1 MRSSPI
7 QVGSGYYK
15 NLAGGLNAT
24 TAIDPYG
31 QTLVAWGEN
40 QYGQTGIN
48 SLTNLSWTQLSNGDL
63 FSLALRS
70 DKTLWA
76 WGLNSSGQLGTGDT
90 ITRQSPTQ
98 VSGSWLQIA
107 SGASHS
113 VGIKSDNTLYGWGL
127 GTSGQVGDATL
138 ISKSSPVQINTS
150 AWISVDAGTDFSLA
164 IRSDYRLY
172 AWGLGTS
179 GQLGIVLAVSRST
192 PSIYTSSTASY
203 IQVSAGASHA
213 LAIDNNNKLWA
224 WGFNA
229 SGQLGDGTT
238 TTRNGPVSLG
248 ASSWTAISAGYS
260 HSMAI
265 RSDGA
270 LFTWGDN
277 TNGSLGFNVSTL
289 AIASG
294 QDMSIAVR
302 DDGTLW
308 SWGLNTYGQ
317 LGDSTVVSKSIPTA
331 VGLLTTWSKVTKPSY
346 TAYAIKTDGSLW
358 AWGLNSAGSVGDNT
372 TVNRSSPV
380 QISTTYSSSWSA
392 IAAGGHVTAGIQSA
406 YAINASNIYTNLLHV
421 WGNNTYGQLG
431 SGTNSISL
439 SPILMENPNAPAK
452 SWTVISAG
460 SQFVLGI
467 TNTGA
472 LYAWG
477 RNDGGQLGI
486 TPSTFSWTSVS
497 AGGQHTLAVRS
508 DNRVFAW
515 GLNSAG
521 QLGDGTTV
529 NRSSPVLVMTALGAY
544 LGTGWAVTAISAG
557 LSSSYII
564 DNGGF
569 SNSTYGSLY
578 AFGDSSQGQIPFSGT
593 GKSSP
598 TQVASTPGNISSIYF
613 NGTSD
618 LHYQS
623 DAAFAF
629 GTGNFT
635 VECWI
640 YLTVVNV
647 AQAFFDT
654 RTPDTA
660 NLGFGFYISSVNNLT
675 FGTTSGDYIGGSTT
689 LIVNT
694 WYHVAISR
702 SGTTTYQMFLNGVQ
716 EGSTYATSQNFTN
729 STPRIGNGANGFFN
743 GFIQDLRVIKGQGI
757 YTGTFNVP
765 TASLTTSTVGATGSG
780 AAGSIS
786 GTVSLLVCQ
795 SPLYTDISSNNFIP
809 IISGSPKPDIYITK
823 FYSFYPNVPTY
834 DTWSL
839 VSAGKTLNYVL
850 ATKQDKTLYGWGNNV
865 NGVLGNYS
873 LQSLSNMVV
882 VSPTQVSGGGSWSAI
897 SAGGGHSL
905 GIKTDYKLYAWGLGT
920 TGQTAQAG
928 TTFSWTQIALGQVHS
943 VAMRS
948 DGLLFTWG
956 INSQG
961 QLGLGDTIA
970 RSSPVQVGSS
980 SWSAIAAGIS
990 HTVAIRNDGT
1000 LWAWGMNNWGQLGMT
1015 ATISAGDTISR
1026 SSPVQVG
1033 ALNTWTKI
1041 AANAFSTFAIR
1052 SDFSLHAWG
1061 TNSNG
1066 LLGVGD
1072 VAGRSS
1078 PVQVS
1083 IPTVSWSQIATGA
1096 SFTGGIDVLG
1106 RLYTWGYN
1114 LNGQLG
1120 GAGNGS
1126 TAGSIVSR
1134 SSPSQVGAD
1143 SWSFIAAG
1151 QNAMMGIK
1159 TAGTLWTWGNNAQ
1172 GELGDNNLVAVVRS
1186 SPVQVGTST
1195 WTAVNGSQ
1203 FGTVYAITTTNILWA
1218 WGIGTSG
1225 QLGDNTFATK
1235 SSMVAVTGGGTYVKA
1250 IPGSHGMAITA
1261 TSYNLQGW
1269 GGGANG
1275 EIGDG
1280 TTTTR
1285 SALIQIG
1292 TSIPTILSAP
1302 AIIGS
1307 SSWSA
1312 VSAGGS
1318 HSMAIT
1324 TLGALFAWGSN
1335 SNGQLG
1341 TTAIAAT
1348 GDPTTTNR
1356 SSPQQVGS
1364 SSWTS
1369 VNAGGSHTIA
1379 NRYSDNALFTWGFN
1393 TQGQLG
1399 SGVTTARSS
1408 PVQVN
1413 GYSATTASALTF
1425 NGTTQYLSGGSNLP
1439 MITTGL
1445 FTIEAWVNWNGTGT
1459 SPAVCGNENW
1469 SGGNNAG
1476 FYLFLNSTGT
1486 ISLGAHSGAYNTQP
1500 IVYTSTNTVP
1510 ASTWTHIAMSRDS
1523 SNDVRT
1529 FINGVVD
1536 PTVTNIS
1543 QSLNLQSGTTPTFYI
1558 GAVVRDGAIA
1568 QAFPGLISNLRIVP
1582 RVAVYTTTFI
1592 PPTSALASTQSAGT
1606 NIAAISGIPNNS
1618 YSVWYN
1624 ASTMY
1629 LSLASNAA
1637 FAVGTGDF
1645 TIECWFYCTNTG
1657 ANQAIYDTRSPTD
1670 TTNIG
1675 YDLYITSTGNSLRFG
1690 TNGSNYITGATSLQ
1704 TNVWYH
1710 VAVTRSTSPSVSVRM
1725 WLNGA
1730 QEGSTFTTSAYN
1742 FTNNTP
1748 RIGNGGNGFFNG
1760 FISNLRVV
1768 KGVAVYTGTFT
1779 VPTSPLTATQSSG
1792 TNIAAITGT
1801 STSLLTCQSTT
1812 IIDNSTANGGVG
1824 FTITNNGTSVVS
1836 RAYSPFGTQATI
1848 LAAQGAAVTTDNSIN
1863 SYTLTN
1869 VATVTQSTVTPF
1881 IVPLAGPSSSSGA
1894 SNSVVVTSSGYL
1906 QTWGLN
1912 TSGQLGLSDVAN
1924 RSNAVQV
1931 GTLTSTMEYSPM
1943 QVGTSSWISVS
1954 AGSSHAIALKTDNT
1968 VWAWGLNNYGQLG
1981 DNTTISKSSPVQVG
1995 TASNTLTNA
2004 NAYSLQ
2010 FDGTSKYLTTSA
2022 QTSSTYFGT
2031 GDFTI
2036 ETWVNLTSTPTKVS
2050 GATYSL
2056 VFNGSS
2062 QYLTL
2067 PTSTTYISASS
2078 DYTIEFWCNAR
2089 SLGSGSA
2096 GCMLY
2101 TSSGGNYQ
2109 IIMRLNGSA
2118 WEVYYM
2124 YAQAFATVPTST
2136 IPLNQWHHMALV
2148 RISGTVK
2155 WYIDGTQYA
2164 TVSSNT
2170 VGASDLQIGM
2180 YASYYFDGY
2189 ISNLRIVNGTGV
2201 YTSAFTPPTT
2211 PLTAITNTSLLT
2223 AQNSTIVDNSTNALT
2238 ITNTGTVTVSNT
2250 STPALYEY
2258 ASIISVNDNWQW
2270 GWDDS
2275 ASYGFKFMQSI
2286 SKTDT
2291 TTYTGVLNTGIWYH
2305 IAVQRVS
2312 GTLSTWVNGVNTGFN
2327 CVDTTNYT
2335 STNAIYIGRNRHPSK
2350 IAYLPGYISNLRI
2363 IKGQGLFSTTFTP
2376 STSPLT
2382 TTTVGH
2388 TGSGAASSFTGTTI
2402 LLTAQNTSIVDNST
2416 TAFTFTNTGAT
2427 GYSLST
2433 PFTSAIS
2440 FGAIFAT
2447 QISAGG
2453 THSVA
2458 IDSSNKLY
2466 TWGFSGHGEIGD
2478 GILNNHRSAPT
2489 QIAYQALW
2497 TSVSAGIGQTIA
2509 TPIDKSLF
2517 MWGNNAS
2524 GQLGLN
2530 DIASRSSPVQISS
2543 NATTFLVPN
2552 KSSPTQIGTSSWSQ
2566 VSAGNTNSYAL
2577 NKNNILFVWGWNTS
2591 GQLGTN
2597 NTFNRSSPVQISASI
2612 SYNQISAGGTHL
2624 TVIPYSSPQTILAT
2638 GLGTSGQLG
2647 DQTVVTKSY
2656 PVTTVASAY
2665 AFNSP
2670 TTVAVPTGDYSSYY
2684 NSSPVQ
2690 VGTSSWTA
2698 VSAGGTHTIGIKYD
2712 NTLWS
2717 WGKNSN
2723 GQLADSTTINRSS
2736 PVQVGISSWSQ
2747 VSAGDSHN
2755 LILDSNGLLS
2765 AFGYNY
2771 SGQLGDNS

>member
-63 FSLALRS
+63 FSLAIRS
-70 DKTLWA
+70 DSTLWA
-76 WGLNSSGQLGTGDT
+76 WGRNNEGQLGTGDT

-203 IQVSAGASHA
+203 IQVSAGASHT

-238 TTRNGPVSLG
+238 TTRNSPVSLG
-248 ASSWTAISAGYS
+248 ASSWVAISAGYS
-260 HSMAI
+260 HSIAL
-265 RSDGA
+265 RSDNQ

-277 TNGSLGFNVSTL
+277 SAGQLGFNVSTL

-308 SWGLNTYGQ
+308 TWGLNTYGQ
-317 LGDSTVVSKSIPTA
+317 LGDGTVVSKSIPTA
-331 VGLLTTWSKVTKPSY
+331 AGSLTTWSKVTRPSY

-486 TPSTFSWTSVS
+486 TPSTFSWISVS

-529 NRSSPVLVMTALGAY
+529 NRSSPVLVMTANAGYLGA
-544 LGTGWAVTAISAG
+544 GWAVTAISAG

-647 AQAFFDT
+647 AQAIFDT
-654 RTPDTA
+654 RIPDTA

-675 FGTTSGDYIGGSTT
+675 FGTASVDYIGGATT

-716 EGSTYATSQNFTN
+716 EGPTYTTSQNFTN
-729 STPRIGNGANGFFN
+729 NTPRIGNGVNGFFN

-823 FYSFYPNVPTY
+823 FYSFYPNGPTY

-839 VSAGKTLNYVL
+839 VSASKTLNYVL

-905 GIKTDYKLYAWGLGT
+905 GIKSDYKLYAWGLGT

-928 TTFSWTQIALGQVHS
+928 TTFSWTQIAAGINHS
-943 VAMRS
+943 VAIRS
-948 DGLLFTWG
+948 DGILFTWG
-956 INSQG
+956 QNNGG
-961 QLGLGDTIA
+961 QLGLGDTVY
-970 RSSPVQVGSS
+970 RSSPVQLGAS
-980 SWSAIAAGIS
+980 SWSQISAGSS
-990 HTVAIRNDGT
+990 HTIAIRSDST
-1000 LWAWGMNNWGQLGMT
+1000 LWAWGLNSSGQLGL
-1015 ATISAGDTISR
+1015 GDTSWR
-1026 SSPVQVG
+1026 SSPVQIG
-1033 ALNTWTKI
+1033 AINTWSKVS
-1041 AANAFSTFAIR
+1041 AGASQSFAIR
-1052 SDFSLHAWG
+1052 SDASLYAWG
-1061 TNSNG
+1061 LNASFG
-1066 LLGVGD
+1066 QLGDGTT
-1072 VAGRSS
+1072 ATKSS
-1078 PVQVS
+1078 PVQ
-1083 IPTVSWSQIATGA
+1083 ITTPLVSWTQIAVGY
-1096 SFTGGIDVLG
+1096 SFTGGIDNLG
-1106 RLYTWGYN
+1106 KLYTWGFN
-1114 LNGQLG
+1114 TQGQLG
-1120 GAGNGS
+1120 SGA
-1126 TAGSIVSR
+1126 TAAR
-1134 SSPSQVGAD
+1134 SSPVIVNGI
-1143 SWSFIAAG
+1143 SWIAIAAG
-1151 QNAMMGIK
+1151 QNAMAGID
-1159 TAGTLWTWGNNAQ
+1159 TLGKLYSWGNNAQ
-1172 GELGDNNLVAVVRS
+1172 GEFGDNSSTTVTRS
-1186 SPVQVGTST
+1186 SPVILPGTSSWSAVTAGTQTVFALTTAGALWAWGVGTSGT
-1195 WTAVNGSQ
+1195 LGDNTIVSKSSAVAVTGGATYVKAYPSQ
-1203 FGTVYAITTTNILWA
+1203 HGLAITTTTFSLQA
-1218 WGIGTSG
+1218 WGFNTSG
-1225 QLGDNTFATK
+1225 QLGDSTTVNK
-1235 SSMVAVTGGGTYVKA
+1235 SSPIAV
-1250 IPGSHGMAITA
+1250 
-1261 TSYNLQGW
+1261 
-1269 GGGANG
+1269 
-1275 EIGDG
+1275 
-1280 TTTTR
+1280 
-1285 SALIQIG
+1285 G

-1307 SSWSA
+1307 SSWTS

-1379 NRYSDNALFTWGFN
+1379 NRYGDNQLFTWGFN

-1399 SGVTTARSS
+1399 SGVTAARSS

-1413 GYSATTASALTF
+1413 AYSATTASALTF

-1459 SPAVCGNENW
+1459 SPAVCGNEGW

-1486 ISLGAHSGAYNTQP
+1486 ISLGASAGVFNTQP
-1500 IVYTSTNTVP
+1500 IIYTSTNTVP

-1523 SNDVRT
+1523 SNAVRT

-1536 PTVTNIS
+1536 PTVTTIT
-1543 QSLNLQSGTTPTFYI
+1543 QSLNLQSGTTPIFHI
-1558 GAVVRDGAIA
+1558 GAVVRDGAIG
-1568 QAFPGLISNLRIVP
+1568 QAFPGQISNLRIVP
-1582 RVAVYTTTFI
+1582 GVAVYTTSFT
-1592 PPTSALASTQSAGT
+1592 PPATALTSTQSAGT
-1606 NIAAISGIPNNS
+1606 NIAAITGIPNNG
-1618 YSVWYN
+1618 YSVW
-1624 ASTMY
+1624 
-1629 LSLASNAA
+1629 
-1637 FAVGTGDF
+1637 F
-1645 TIECWFYCTNTG
+1645 
-1657 ANQAIYDTRSPTD
+1657 
-1670 TTNIG
+1670 
-1675 YDLYITSTGNSLRFG
+1675 
-1690 TNGSNYITGATSLQ
+1690 NGSNMYLTVPYNSIFDIPASTQWTLECWVFTSSTNLFVIANRNWSFGGTGPTWSFSLNSGVTPTWGIAGTGSATYVMATSTLSGTLGQ
-1704 TNVWYH
+1704 WNHYAFTRDVNNDVRIF
-1710 VAVTRSTSPSVSVRM
+1710 VNGQVGVTRNDSQAMTNASGNVYIGVSSN
-1725 WLNGA
+1725 LASGYANGH
-1730 QEGSTFTTSAYN
+1730 
-1742 FTNNTP
+1742 
-1748 RIGNGGNGFFNG
+1748 
-1760 FISNLRVV
+1760 ISNLRIV
-1768 KGVAVYTGTFT
+1768 KGQALYTGTFT
-1779 VPTSPLTATQSSG
+1779 PTTSPLTTTSQGAT
-1792 TNIAAITGT
+1792 AANVG
-1801 STSLLTCQSTT
+1801 LLTCQSTT
-1812 IIDNSTANGGVG
+1812 IIDNSTANTGGTG

-1881 IVPLAGPSSSSGA
+1881 VSPLTGPSSSAG
-1894 SNSVVVTSSGYL
+1894 SNGSAAIASGYVY
-1906 QTWGLN
+1906 TWGLN
-1912 TSGQLGLSDVAN
+1912 TSGQLGDNSVIS
-1924 RSNAVQV
+1924 RSSPVQV

-1943 QVGTSSWISVS
+1943 QVGSSSWISVS
-1954 AGSSHAIALKTDNT
+1954 AGSSHAIALRSDNT
-1968 VWAWGLNNYGQLG
+1968 VWSWGVNSIGQLG
-1981 DNTTISKSSPVQVG
+1981 DGTIVTRSSPVQVG
-1995 TASNTLTNA
+1995 TASSTLSNA
-2004 NAYSLQ
+2004 NAYSLI

-2089 SLGSGSA
+2089 SSGSGSA

-2101 TSSGGNYQ
+2101 TSSGGTYQ

-2148 RISGTVK
+2148 RISGTVT
-2155 WYIDGTQYA
+2155 WYINGTQYA

-2211 PLTAITNTSLLT
+2211 PLAAITNTVLLT

-2275 ASYGFKFMQSI
+2275 ASYGFKFMRSI

-2327 CVDTTNYT
+2327 CTDTTNYT

-2427 GYSLST
+2427 VYSSST
-2433 PFTSAIS
+2433 PFTSTIP
-2440 FGAIFAT
+2440 FGALFAT

-2453 THSVA
+2453 SHSVA
-2458 IDSSNKLY
+2458 LTISNKLY
-2466 TWGFSGHGEIGD
+2466 TWGANNLGQLGAGD
-2478 GILNNHRSAPT
+2478 GSTRSNPT
-2489 QIAYQALW
+2489 QIGYQTLW
-2497 TSVSAGIGQTIA
+2497 NSIYAGIEQTIVTA
-2509 TPIDKSLF
+2509 PDKSLW
-2517 MWGNNAS
+2517 MWGNNGS

-2530 DIASRSSPVQISS
+2530 DVTTRSFPTQILSG
-2543 NATTFLVPN
+2543 AAALLTPN
-2552 KSSPTQIGTSSWSQ
+2552 KSSPTQIGTSSWRQ
-2566 VSAGNTNSYAL
+2566 VSAGNSTSYAL
-2577 NKNNILFVWGWNTS
+2577 STTNLLYVWGTNAV

-2597 NTFNRSSPVQISASI
+2597 NTFLRSSPVQISASI
-2612 SYNQISAGGTHL
+2612 SYNQIAAGGTHL
-2624 TVIPYSSPQTILAT
+2624 TLISYNSPQSILAT

-2647 DQTVVTKSY
+2647 DQTIVTKSY
-2656 PVTTVASAY
+2656 PVSTAASGY

-2670 TTVAVPTGDYSSYY
+2670 VQVAVPTGDYSSYY

-2717 WGKNSN
+2717 WGKNTN

-2736 PVQVGISSWSQ
+2736 PVQVGVSWWSQ

-2755 LILDSNGLLS
+2755 LILDSNGILS

>member
-48 SLTNLSWTQLSNGDL
+48 SLTNLSWTQLSNGDAH
-63 FSLALRS
+63 SLALRS

-138 ISKSSPVQINTS
+138 ISKSSPVQIDTS

-192 PSIYTSSTASY
+192 PSIYGSSTASY
-203 IQVSAGASHA
+203 IQVSAGASHT

-260 HSMAI
+260 HSAAI
-265 RSDGA
+265 TSDNR

-277 TNGSLGFNVSTL
+277 SAGQLGFNVSTL

-308 SWGLNTYGQ
+308 TWGLNTYGQ
-317 LGDSTVVSKSIPTA
+317 LGDGTVVSKSIPTA
-331 VGLLTTWSKVTKPSY
+331 VGLLTTWSKVTRPSY

-380 QISTTYSSSWSA
+380 QIGTSSWTA
-392 IAAGGHVTAGIQSA
+392 VNAGGSNVSGVQSA
-406 YAINASNIYTNLLHV
+406 YGITSNSLGYA
-421 WGNNTYGQLG
+421 WGDNTYGQLG
-431 SGTNSISL
+431 TGTNSIAL
-439 SPILMENPNAPAK
+439 SPIQISAIS
-452 SWTVISAG
+452 SWNMISAG
-460 SQFVLGI
+460 TQFALGI
-467 TNTGA
+467 STNGL

-477 RNDGGQLGI
+477 RNDAGQLGI
-486 TPSTFSWTSVS
+486 TASTFSWTTINSS
-497 AGGQHTLAVRS
+497 GLHTLAIRS

-515 GLNSAG
+515 GLNTSG
-521 QLGDGTTV
+521 QLGDGTTI
-529 NRSSPVLVMTALGAY
+529 NRSSPVLVTSGSY
-544 LGTGWAVTAISAG
+544 TQISAG
-557 LSSSYII
+557 S
-564 DNGGF
+564 
-569 SNSTYGSLY
+569 SNSY
-578 AFGDSSQGQIPFSGT
+578 AIRSDGGLFSWGDSSQGQLPLVVQARSSPVQVGT
-593 GKSSP
+593 GTVYSS
-598 TQVASTPGNISSIYF
+598 YF
-613 NGTSD
+613 NGTTDNLTLS
-618 LHYQS
+618 S
-623 DAAFAF
+623 NAAFAV
-629 GTGNFT
+629 GTSDFT
-635 VECWI
+635 IECWI
-640 YLTVVNV
+640 YFTVASTNKEIY
-647 AQAFFDT
+647 DT
-654 RTPDTA
+654 RSPVDTA
-660 NLGFGFYISSVNNLT
+660 GLGYDFYLNTSNALN
-675 FGTTSGDYIGGSTT
+675 FGTAGSNYIGGSTV
-689 LIVNT
+689 LSANT
-694 WYHVAISR
+694 WYHVAVSR
-702 SGTTTYQMFLNGVQ
+702 VTSGTTALRMFLNGVQ
-716 EGSTYATSQNFTN
+716 EAATSATLANHTN
-729 STPRIGNGANGFFN
+729 NTPRIGNGANGFFN
-743 GFIQDLRVIKGQGI
+743 GFISNLRVVTGQGL
-757 YTGTFNVP
+757 YTNTFTPSTSPLTKTTTGSTGAGAAALTGTVVL
-765 TASLTTSTVGATGSG
+765 LTCQNINFIDNSNNSFPIIVIGNPRTDYLQIPFATSTQT
-780 AAGSIS
+780 
-786 GTVSLLVCQ
+786 
-795 SPLYTDISSNNFIP
+795 Y
-809 IISGSPKPDIYITK
+809 
-823 FYSFYPNVPTY
+823 TY
-834 DTWSL
+834 DSWSL
-839 VSAGKTLNYVL
+839 VSASQTQNYVL
-850 ATKQDKTLYGWGNNV
+850 ATRSDKTLYGWGNNL
-865 NGVLGNYS
+865 NGAIGNYS

-905 GIKTDYKLYAWGLGT
+905 GIKTDYKLYVWGNNTG
-920 TGQTAQAG
+920 GQTAQAG
-928 TTFSWTQIALGQVHS
+928 TTFSWTQIAVGQNHS
-943 VAMRS
+943 VAIRS
-948 DGLLFTWG
+948 DGLLFAWG
-956 INSQG
+956 NNPQG
-961 QLGLGDTIA
+961 QLGL
-970 RSSPVQVGSS
+970 
-980 SWSAIAAGIS
+980 
-990 HTVAIRNDGT
+990 
-1000 LWAWGMNNWGQLGMT
+1000 
-1015 ATISAGDTISR
+1015 GDTISR

-1033 ALNTWTKI
+1033 ASSWSQI
-1041 AANAFSTFAIR
+1041 ASGTSHTIAIR
-1052 SDFSLHAWG
+1052 SDSTLWAWG
-1061 TNSNG
+1061 LNNAGQLGDSTTITKSSPVQVGSATTWTKVSAGNSQSFAINTG
-1066 LLGVGD
+1066 FALYAWGFNVTWGVLGIGD
-1072 VAGRSS
+1072 AVNRSS
-1078 PVQVS
+1078 PVQVTT
-1083 IPTVSWSQIATGA
+1083 PVVSWSQVATGT
-1096 SFTGGIDVLG
+1096 SFSGGIAVDG
-1106 RLYTWGYN
+1106 KLYTWGHN
-1114 LNGQLG
+1114 QSGQLG

-1126 TAGSIVSR
+1126 TLGSSGAGANR

-1143 SWSFIAAG
+1143 TWSYLGVGI
-1151 QNAMMGIK
+1151 NAMVGVK
-1159 TAGTLWTWGNNAQ
+1159 LSPSPGTMWSWGSNAQ
-1172 GELGDNNLVAVVRS
+1172 GEFGDNSATTINRS
-1186 SPVQVGTST
+1186 TPVQIGAATNWSV
-1195 WTAVNGSQ
+1195 VNGS
-1203 FGTVYAITTTNILWA
+1203 FAGTMYAINTSNVLYA
-1218 WGIGTSG
+1218 WGQGGNG
-1225 QLGDNTFATK
+1225 QLGDATIVTK
-1235 SSMVAVTGGGTYVKA
+1235 SSMVTVAGGGAYTKA
-1250 IPGSHGMAITA
+1250 VPGSHGMAITT
-1261 TSYNLQGW
+1261 TSFGLQTW
-1269 GGGANG
+1269 GLNTSG
-1275 EIGDG
+1275 ELGDS
-1280 TTTTR
+1280 TVVQK
-1285 SALIQIG
+1285 SSPIAVG

-1307 SSWSA
+1307 SSWTA

-1341 TTAIAAT
+1341 TTAVAAT

-1364 SSWTS
+1364 SSWTTVS
-1369 VNAGGSHTIA
+1369 AGGNHTLA
-1379 NRYSDNALFTWGFN
+1379 SRYGDNQLFTWGLN

-1408 PVQVN
+1408 PVQIN
-1413 GYSATTASALTF
+1413 AYSSTTTSALNF
-1425 NGTTQYLSGGSNLP
+1425 NGTTQYLSGGTNLP
-1439 MITTGL
+1439 MITSGQ

-1459 SPAVCGNENW
+1459 SPAVCGNDNW

-1543 QSLNLQSGTTPTFYI
+1543 QSLNLQSGTTPTFHI
-1558 GAVVRDGAIA
+1558 GAVVRDGGIQ

-1582 RVAVYTTTFI
+1582 RVAVYTTTFT
-1592 PPTSALASTQSAGT
+1592 PPTTALSATQSAGT
-1606 NIAAISGIPNNS
+1606 NIAAITGIPSNG
-1618 YSVWYN
+1618 YSVWFN
-1624 ASTMY
+1624 GGQ
-1629 LSLASNAA
+1629 SLNTAGAPRFAA
-1637 FAVGTGDF
+1637 GTGDF
-1645 TIECWFYCTNTG
+1645 TIEFWVFSCGTGRQDWLNIVNTG
-1657 ANQAIYDTRSPTD
+1657 NFNRINVYYTGTSIAYDSGTSSAASTRISYTISTASLNNAWHHIALSRVSGSSRLYYDGNQ
-1670 TTNIG
+1670 
-1675 YDLYITSTGNSLRFG
+1675 
-1690 TNGSNYITGATSLQ
+1690 
-1704 TNVWYH
+1704 V
-1710 VAVTRSTSPSVSVRM
+1710 
-1725 WLNGA
+1725 
-1730 QEGSTFTTSAYN
+1730 GSTFADTLNFSDTSMAFWLGKDPAGSTFMTGHISNARVIIGGTGLYSGTTLTIPTTS
-1742 FTNNTP
+1742 
-1748 RIGNGGNGFFNG
+1748 
-1760 FISNLRVV
+1760 L
-1768 KGVAVYTGTFT
+1768 
-1779 VPTSPLTATQSSG
+1779 
-1792 TNIAAITGT
+1792 TNITNT
-1801 STSLLTCQSTT
+1801 QMLTCQATT
-1812 IIDNSTANGGVG
+1812 IIDGST
-1824 FTITNNGTSVVS
+1824 TPLTLTNTGTAIVS
-1836 RAYSPFGTQATI
+1836 KAYSPFGTQATI
-1848 LAAQGAAVTTDNSIN
+1848 LAAQGAAVTSDNSIN
-1863 SYTLTN
+1863 GYTFTN
-1869 VATVTQSTVTPF
+1869 VATVTQSSVTPF
-1881 IVPLAGPSSSSGA
+1881 IVALTGTSSSAGA
-1894 SNSVVVTSSGYL
+1894 SGSSTIASGYVY
-1906 QTWGLN
+1906 TWGLN

-1943 QVGTSSWISVS
+1943 QVGSSSWVSVS
-1954 AGSSHAIALKTDNT
+1954 AGSSHAIALRSDNT
-1968 VWAWGLNNYGQLG
+1968 VWSWGVNSIGQLG
-1981 DNTTISKSSPVQVG
+1981 DGTIVTRSSPVQVG
-1995 TASNTLTNA
+1995 TASSTLSNA
-2004 NAYSLQ
+2004 NAYSLT

-2056 VFNGSS
+2056 AFNGTN

-2101 TSSGGNYQ
+2101 TSSGGYPQ
-2109 IIMRLNGSA
+2109 IVMRLNGPA
-2118 WEVYYM
+2118 WEVYYA
-2124 YAQAFATVPTST
+2124 YALAFATVPTST

-2148 RISGTVK
+2148 RISGTVT
-2155 WYIDGTQYA
+2155 WYINGTQYA

-2180 YASYYFDGY
+2180 YASFYFDGY

-2211 PLTAITNTSLLT
+2211 PLAVITNTVLLT

-2275 ASYGFKFMQSI
+2275 ASYGFKFMRSI

-2327 CVDTTNYT
+2327 YTDTTNYT

-2427 GYSLST
+2427 VYSLNT
-2433 PFTSAIS
+2433 PFTSTIP
-2440 FGAIFAT
+2440 FGALFAT

-2453 THSVA
+2453 SHSVA
-2458 IDSSNKLY
+2458 LTTSNKLY
-2466 TWGFSGHGEIGD
+2466 TWGANNLGQLGD
-2478 GILNNHRSAPT
+2478 GTVIARSNPT
-2489 QIAYQALW
+2489 QIGYQTLW
-2497 TSVSAGIGQTIA
+2497 SSINAGIEQTIA
-2509 TPIDKSLF
+2509 IAPDKSLW
-2517 MWGNNAS
+2517 MWGNNGS

-2530 DIASRSSPVQISS
+2530 DVTTRSFPTQILSG
-2543 NATTFLVPN
+2543 AAALLTPN
-2552 KSSPTQIGTSSWSQ
+2552 KSSPTQIGTNSWSQ
-2566 VSAGNTNSYAL
+2566 VSAGNSTSYAL
-2577 NKNNILFVWGWNTS
+2577 STTNLLYVWGLNTF

-2597 NTFNRSSPVQISASI
+2597 NTFLRSSPVQISASI
-2612 SYNQISAGGTHL
+2612 SYNQIAAGGTHL
-2624 TVIPYSSPQTILAT
+2624 TLISYNSPQSILAT

-2647 DQTVVTKSY
+2647 DQTIVTKSY
-2656 PVTTVASAY
+2656 PVSTAASGY

-2670 TTVAVPTGDYSSYY
+2670 VQVAVPTGDYSSYY

-2690 VGTSSWTA
+2690 VGSSSWTA
-2698 VSAGGTHTIGIKYD
+2698 VSAGATHTIGIKYD

-2717 WGKNSN
+2717 WGKNTN

-2755 LILDSNGLLS
+2755 LILDSNGILS